1 MAKKEDKKDYM
12 KLRATAEEL
21 FVGQG
26 MSGREIADLL
36 NVSEV
41 TVSNWRKG
49 REGEKTWDD
58 KRKELQMSPVRIKE
72 KLLDEAKKIAD
83 GEPSTIDAD
92 KLSKIVAAID
102 RLDKKISIRIIA
114 DVLKECDNWLVE
126 TDPSQALLLSKYHK
140 QFLQYRIS
148 LEV

>member
-1 MAKKEDKKDYM
+1 MAKKEDKKDYT

-36 NVSEV
+36 SVSEV

-49 REGEKTWDD
+49 REGEKAWDD
-58 KRKELQMSPVRIKE
+58 KRKELQMSPIRIKE
-72 KLLDEAKKIAD
+72 KLLNEAKRIAD

-114 DVLKECDNWLVE
+114 DVLKECDNWLAE
-126 TDPSQALLLSKYHK
+126 IDPSQALLLSKYHK

>member
-1 MAKKEDKKDYM
+1 MAKKEDKKDYT
-12 KLRATAEEL
+12 KLRVTAEEL

>member
-83 GEPSTIDAD
+83 GEPSTSDAD

>member
-92 KLSKIVAAID
+92 KLSKIVAG
-102 RLDKKISIRIIA
+102 
-114 DVLKECDNWLVE
+114 N
-126 TDPSQALLLSKYHK
+126 
-140 QFLQYRIS
+140 
-148 LEV
+148 

>member
-126 TDPSQALLLSKYHK
+126 TDPSQTLLLSKYHK